1 MKVAIFDCFS
11 GASGDM
17 IIASMLDLAL
27 EESDLE
33 DVRRVLK
40 LDLDFK
46 IKEVSKKGIKAKRV
60 EVMEMRKKRS
70 YEEVVKLIEESRLNG
85 GLKNHVLKI
94 FERLAIAESKVHG
107 KDYKKAVFHE
117 VGSDDAIF
125 DIVCS
130 AKGILE
136 LKKNGYRV
144 YTTPVNAG
152 RGFVESE
159 HGMYPVPAPATLEIV
174 RMSNLKISIEGEGE
188 LLTPTGAAILAHFSE
203 GEPNFSFYVERISYG
218 AGYKEWEVPNLLR
231 LILGKSFEKD
241 EVVVIETTVDDM
253 TGEDLR
259 YAMDVI
265 MKESHDVY
273 AIPGIGKK
281 GRPCFEIKAV
291 CDAERAE
298 RVAELILRQT
308 STLGVRILPF
318 YHRIKVSREVKN
330 MRLKIGE
337 KEYSV
342 RVKVSDYGFKP
353 EFEDIK
359 RISEESGLSIE
370 EVRRAVELKIYEA
383 SKRK

>member
-1 MKVAIFDCFS
+1 MAIFDCFS

-17 IIASMLDLAL
+17 IIASMLGLTL
-27 EESDLE
+27 EESDL
-33 DVRRVLK
+33 DDIIRVLR

-46 IKEVSKKGIKAKRV
+46 IEEVSKRGIKAKRIQV
-60 EVMEMRKKRS
+60 KEMRKKRG
-70 YEEVVKLIEESRLNG
+70 YGEVVRLIKESRLNEE
-85 GLKNHVLKI
+85 LKKHVLKI
-94 FERLAIAESKVHG
+94 FEKLAIAEGKIHG

-125 DIVCS
+125 DIACS

-136 LKKNGYRV
+136 LRKNGYRI
-144 YTTPVNAG
+144 YTTPINAG

-159 HGMYPVPAPATLEIV
+159 HGIYPVPAPATLEIV
-174 RMSNLKISIEGEGE
+174 RMSNLKIAVVGEGE

-218 AGYKEWEVPNLLR
+218 AGYKDWEVPNLLR
-231 LILGKSFEKD
+231 LILGESFEKD
-241 EVVVIETTVDDM
+241 EVAVIETTVDDM

-259 YAMDVI
+259 HAMDVI

-281 GRPCFEIKAV
+281 GRPCFEIKAI
-291 CDAERAE
+291 CDAGKAE
-298 RVAELILRQT
+298 RVADLILKQT

-318 YHRIKVSREVKN
+318 YHRIKVSRDVRN
-330 MRLKIGE
+330 IRLKIGE
-337 KEYSV
+337 REYSV
-342 RVKVSDYGFKP
+342 RIKVSDYRFKP
-353 EFEDIK
+353 EFEDIR

-370 EVRRAVELKIYEA
+370 EVRRAVELKIHEA
-383 SKRK
+383 SNWE